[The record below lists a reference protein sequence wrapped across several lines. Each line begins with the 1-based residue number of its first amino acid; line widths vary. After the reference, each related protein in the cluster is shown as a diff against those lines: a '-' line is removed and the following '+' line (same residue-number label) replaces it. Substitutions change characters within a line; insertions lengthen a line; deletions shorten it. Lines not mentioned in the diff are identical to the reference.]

1 MQSAELDQLRA
12 SLATAEGERA
22 ALTARLTEM
31 ESAKTSLGNELAD
44 KSAAAAESDRLREQ
58 LRQTQQQA
66 AATALEL
73 NQLRIRLAIL
83 APSPSST
90 LSSPTR
96 PGAVDTTSLAAP
108 APEALPAA
116 GSGTASG
123 TAAAARSHVVQPGDT
138 LSRIAQRYYGNG
150 RRWNEILA
158 ANKAVIP
165 NPDRLAIG
173 TTLVIP

>member
-1 MQSAELDQLRA
+1 ME
-12 SLATAEGERA
+12 A
-22 ALTARLTEM
+22 AKA
-31 ESAKTSLGNELAD
+31 SLGNELAD
-44 KSAAAAESDRLREQ
+44 KSTVAAEADRLRDQ

-66 AATALEL
+66 AASALEI

-90 LSSPTR
+90 LASPTR

-116 GSGTASG
+116 GSSASSG
-123 TAAAARSHVVQPGDT
+123 TSSAAGRTHVVQPGDT

-158 ANKAVIP
+158 ANKAAIP